1 MSLSPTPSTAAE
13 TTYQASAGKQWF
25 VNAYVGL
32 IVAANLFVLWSAW
45 KDKSWDALWLAF
57 FGGPVANGV
66 LFVVGLLILAFHHAM
81 GWRIPVLG
89 GLTIVFLPFF
99 AVGIDLLII
108 NAMGLSGC

>member
-1 MSLSPTPSTAAE
+1 
-13 TTYQASAGKQWF
+13 
-25 VNAYVGL
+25 
-32 IVAANLFVLWSAW
+32 
-45 KDKSWDALWLAF
+45 
-57 FGGPVANGV
+57 
-66 LFVVGLLILAFHHAM
+66 M